1 MSPELKAFFRYWSL
15 TFAVVFF
22 YVFASIVAGLD
33 IWEQVMEMVR
43 KRRSQLPPAGSGL
56 DPNPLKG
63 KTVAET
69 LGMGPGQRPD
79 EKRQWVLALATEIS
93 RKLGLTLHIVVLE
106 DSMKHPLVHF
116 HDGKHLR
123 TYRVDKTWVA
133 EGRAGNA
140 QRVQQIRDL
149 LERYLASDFLGRID
163 LRPKKTTELAREAA
177 SKPAPARPAGAAA
190 PPTGE
195 SQTPES

>member
-1 MSPELKAFFRYWSL
+1 MPPELKAFFRYWSL
-15 TFAVVFF
+15 TFAVLFF
-22 YVFASIVAGLD
+22 FVFASIVAGLD

-43 KRRSQLPPAGSGL
+43 KRRSQLVPGGPAL
-56 DPNPLKG
+56 DPNPLRG

-69 LGMGPGQRPD
+69 LGMGPGQQPD
-79 EKRQWVLALATEIS
+79 EKRQWVLDLATEVS
-93 RKLGLTLHIVVLE
+93 KKLGLTVRILVLE

-116 HDGKHLR
+116 HDGKQLR

-140 QRVQQIRDL
+140 QRIQQIRDL
-149 LERYLASDFLGRID
+149 LERYLASDFLGRQD

-177 SKPAPARPAGAAA
+177 SKPAPARPTGTTA
-190 PPTGE
+190 PPGE
-195 SQTPES
+195 PPAPES